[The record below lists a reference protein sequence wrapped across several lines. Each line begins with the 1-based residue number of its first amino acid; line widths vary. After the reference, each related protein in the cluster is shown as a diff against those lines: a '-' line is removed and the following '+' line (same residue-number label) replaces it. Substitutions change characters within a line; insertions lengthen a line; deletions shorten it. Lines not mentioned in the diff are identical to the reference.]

1 MEYAVPKYPVVGET
15 GLEQFPG
22 GLAHGQDYSFLQ
34 NILVDGGS
42 QFGVTALAF
51 DTQEELLWMG
61 NQGGHVTSYYTW
73 QLQKYTSFQVHAT
86 NEVRQLLTIDA
97 GVLSLTCNTLR
108 LNNRRGLIA
117 FHHSSEELEDMN
129 CMALSPL
136 WLVTN
141 GW

>member
-1 MEYAVPKYPVVGET
+1 MEGEP

-61 NQGGHVTSYYTW
+61 NQG
-73 QLQKYTSFQVHAT
+73 
-86 NEVRQLLTIDA
+86 
-97 GVLSLTCNTLR
+97 VLASSLSSSLDI
-108 LNNRRGLIA
+108 GLSVCCSDGA
-117 FHHSSEELEDMN
+117 
-129 CMALSPL
+129 C
-136 WLVTN
+136 
-141 GW
+141 